1 MRLILVLSSW
11 MKFGTVIV
19 VIVLWLWNNVV
30 VQLQWLFSQLW
41 VFATHPEV
49 GSFERSSLGC
59 SDSIALMGSFCE
71 RVDLESLISGG
82 RDVGLS
88 LGLGRLGLDLRLSL
102 GRARGLVPGH
112 DDRHRGLAVG
122 PAFEDDGLDLSSRG
136 RGLEH
141 QPSAELTLAEGRPQL
156 VEAVAVA
163 VQVFRTLRRARVRV
177 PLGDRQRRAAAVATA
192 DVMAAPRRAEPW
204 AGPDLLAGAPAVRGL
219 QPRHGRDHLLRPR
232 RRQQRAPELN
242 GLMIIKYL
250 ILYAT
255 ILKIIF
261 EPLPGTFI
269 YNNTK

>member
-1 MRLILVLSSW
+1 MNVKWTTAHAVDFDVCDDLDVASGVVLNRPNLDGLIVSGRTHERLRLRTGLSP
-11 MKFGTVIV
+11 
-19 VIVLWLWNNVV
+19 
-30 VQLQWLFSQLW
+30 
-41 VFATHPEV
+41 A
-49 GSFERSSLGC
+49 R
-59 SDSIALMGSFCE
+59 AA
-71 RVDLESLISGG
+71 RG
-82 RDVGLS
+82 RRVGLV
-88 LGLGRLGLDLRLSL
+88 
-102 GRARGLVPGH
+102 AGH
-112 DDRHRGLAVG
+112 DDRDRRLAVLA
-122 PAFEDDGLDLSSRG
+122 PFEDDGLDLSSRG

-232 RRQQRAPELN
+232 RRQQSAPELN

-255 ILKIIF
+255 IIKIIF
-261 EPLPGTFI
+261 EPLPVTCI